1 MLTDIGG
8 RNCHIIGENKIGET
22 VIVKPLGEFERLLI
36 EDECKLIAELSSV
49 PFCMIAFE
57 VTETDLRPEGAE
69 ETFQYLEKTLLP
81 YIQDNLHPKSLIL
94 GGYSLGGLFAL
105 WSVTRTDAFDAVFA
119 GSPSLWMEGWNE
131 YADAHPLK
139 VKYAYMSLG
148 DKEECTRKQ
157 PFCIIGDRVRQ
168 QHKRHETQLG
178 ADHCILEWNVGGH
191 FNEIE
196 LRKAKGF
203 AWLLKTHPS
212 PPQGRE
218 PLDSNESLRS

>member
-1 MLTDIGG
+1 MLIDIGG
-8 RNCHIIGENKIGET
+8 RNCHLIGENKGGET

-36 EDECKLIAELSSV
+36 EDECKLISKLSSV
-49 PFCMIAFE
+49 PFRMVAFE
-57 VTETDLRPEGAE
+57 VTENDLHPGGAE
-69 ETFQYLEKTLLP
+69 ATYQYLENILLP
-81 YIQDNLHPKSLIL
+81 YIQDNLHPKTLIL

-105 WSVTRTDAFDAVFA
+105 WSVTRTDAFNAVFA

-131 YADAHPLK
+131 YADAHTLK
-139 VKYAYMSLG
+139 VRYAYMSLG

-178 ADHCILEWNVGGH
+178 SDHCILEWNEGGH

-203 AWLLKTHPS
+203 AWLL
-212 PPQGRE
+212 
-218 PLDSNESLRS
+218 NNM

>member
-1 MLTDIGG
+1 MIIEIGG
-8 RNCHIIGENKIGET
+8 RNCHIIGEKRSEVT

-36 EDECKLIAELSSV
+36 EDECRLISEMSSV
-49 PFCMIAFE
+49 PFCMVAFE
-57 VTETDLRPEGAE
+57 VTELDLRPTGAE
-69 ETFQYLEKTLLP
+69 DTYQYLEKVLLP
-81 YIQDNLHPKSLIL
+81 YIKANMHPIRLIL

-157 PFCIIGDRVRQ
+157 PFCIIGDRVRL
-168 QHKRHETQLG
+168 QHKRHEAQLG
-178 ADHCILEWNVGGH
+178 TDHCILEWNEGGH

-196 LRKAKGF
+196 MRKAKGA
-203 AWLLKTHPS
+203 AWIISHL
-212 PPQGRE
+212 
-218 PLDSNESLRS
+218 

>member
-1 MLTDIGG
+1 MLIDIGG
-8 RNCHIIGENKIGET
+8 RNCHIIGENKVGET

-36 EDECKLIAELSSV
+36 EDECKLISKFSSV
-49 PFCMIAFE
+49 PFRMVAFE
-57 VTETDLRPEGAE
+57 VTEKDLRPEDAE
-69 ETFQYLEKTLLP
+69 ATYQYLENILLP
-81 YIQDNLHPKSLIL
+81 YIQDNQHPKDLIL

-139 VKYAYMSLG
+139 VRYAYMSLG

-168 QHKRHETQLG
+168 QHQRHETQLG
-178 ADHCILEWNVGGH
+178 SDHCILEWNEGGH

-203 AWLLKTHPS
+203 AWLL
-212 PPQGRE
+212 
-218 PLDSNESLRS
+218 NNM

>member
-1 MLTDIGG
+1 MIIEIGG
-8 RNCHIIGENKIGET
+8 RNCHIIGEKQSEVT

-36 EDECKLIAELSSV
+36 EDECRLISEMSSV
-49 PFCMIAFE
+49 PFCMMAFE
-57 VTETDLRPEGAE
+57 VTEADLRPTGAE
-69 ETFQYLEKTLLP
+69 DTYLYLERTLLP
-81 YIQDNLHPKSLIL
+81 YIKDYIHPLRLIL

-157 PFCIIGDRVRQ
+157 PFCIIGDRVRL
-168 QHKRHETQLG
+168 QHKRHQAQLG
-178 ADHCILEWNVGGH
+178 SDHCILEWNEGGH

-196 LRKAKGF
+196 MRKAKGA
-203 AWLLKTHPS
+203 AWIISHL
-212 PPQGRE
+212 
-218 PLDSNESLRS
+218 

>member
-1 MLTDIGG
+1 MLIDIGG
-8 RNCHIIGENKIGET
+8 KNCHIIDENKYGET

-36 EDECKLIAELSSV
+36 EDECKLISKLSSV
-49 PFCMIAFE
+49 PFRMVAFE
-57 VTETDLRPEGAE
+57 VTEKDLRPEGAE
-69 ETFQYLEKTLLP
+69 ATYQYLENILLP
-81 YIQDNLHPKSLIL
+81 NIQDNLHPKSLIL

-105 WSVTRTDAFDAVFA
+105 WSVTRTNAFDAVFA

-139 VKYAYMSLG
+139 VRYAYMSLG

-178 ADHCILEWNVGGH
+178 SDHCILEWNEGGH

-203 AWLLKTHPS
+203 AWLL
-212 PPQGRE
+212 
-218 PLDSNESLRS
+218 NNM

>member
-1 MLTDIGG
+1 MIIEIGG
-8 RNCHIIGENKIGET
+8 RNCHIIGEKQSEVT

-36 EDECKLIAELSSV
+36 EDECRLISEMSSV
-49 PFCMIAFE
+49 PFCMMAFE
-57 VTETDLRPEGAE
+57 VTEADLRPTGAE
-69 ETFQYLEKTLLP
+69 NTYQYLERTLLP
-81 YIQDNLHPKSLIL
+81 YIKDNIHPLRLIL

-157 PFCIIGDRVRQ
+157 PFCIIGDRVRL
-168 QHKRHETQLG
+168 QHKRHEAQLG
-178 ADHCILEWNVGGH
+178 SDHCILEWNEGGH

-196 LRKAKGF
+196 MRKAKGA
-203 AWLLKTHPS
+203 AWIISHL
-212 PPQGRE
+212 
-218 PLDSNESLRS
+218 

>member
-1 MLTDIGG
+1 MIIEIGG
-8 RNCHIIGENKIGET
+8 RNCHIIGEKQSEVT

-36 EDECKLIAELSSV
+36 EDECRLISEMSSV
-49 PFCMIAFE
+49 PFCMVAFE
-57 VTETDLRPEGAE
+57 VTEGDLRPTGAE
-69 ETFQYLEKTLLP
+69 DTYQYLEKVLLP
-81 YIQDNLHPKSLIL
+81 YIKANMHPIRLIL

-139 VKYAYMSLG
+139 VRYAYMSLG

-157 PFCIIGDRVRQ
+157 PFCIIGDRVRL
-168 QHKRHETQLG
+168 QHKRHEAQLG
-178 ADHCILEWNVGGH
+178 SDHCILEWNEGGH

-196 LRKAKGF
+196 MRKAKGA
-203 AWLLKTHPS
+203 AWCLL
-212 PPQGRE
+212 
-218 PLDSNESLRS
+218 NEK

>member
-1 MLTDIGG
+1 MLKDIGG

-36 EDECKLIAELSSV
+36 EDECKLIGELSSV

-94 GGYSLGGLFAL
+94 AL

-119 GSPSLWMEGWNE
+119 GSPSLWIEGWNE

-203 AWLLKTHPS
+203 AWCLNHI
-212 PPQGRE
+212 
-218 PLDSNESLRS
+218 

>member
-1 MLTDIGG
+1 MIIEIGG
-8 RNCHIIGENKIGET
+8 RNCHVIGEKQSEVT

-36 EDECKLIAELSSV
+36 EEECRLISEMSSV
-49 PFCMIAFE
+49 PFCMVAFE
-57 VTETDLRPEGAE
+57 VTEADLRPTGAE
-69 ETFQYLEKTLLP
+69 DTYQYLERTLLP
-81 YIQDNLHPKSLIL
+81 YIKDNMHPIHLIL

-139 VKYAYMSLG
+139 VRYAYMSLG

-157 PFCIIGDRVRQ
+157 PFCIIGDRVRL
-168 QHKRHETQLG
+168 QHKRHEAQLG
-178 ADHCILEWNVGGH
+178 TDHCILEWNEGGH

-196 LRKAKGF
+196 MRKAKGA
-203 AWLLKTHPS
+203 AWIISHL
-212 PPQGRE
+212 
-218 PLDSNESLRS
+218 

>member
-1 MLTDIGG
+1 MIKEIGG
-8 RNCHIIGENKIGET
+8 RNCHIIGDLQPGKT

-36 EDECKLIAELSSV
+36 EDECRLISEMSSV
-49 PFCMIAFE
+49 PFCMVAFE
-57 VTETDLRPEGAE
+57 VTENDLRPIAAE
-69 ETFQYLEKTLLP
+69 DTYQYLIDVLLP
-81 YIQDNLHPKSLIL
+81 YIQENLHPLRLIL

-105 WSVTRTDAFDAVFA
+105 WSMTRTDAFDAVFA

-168 QHKRHETQLG
+168 QHKRHEMQLG

-191 FNEIE
+191 FNDIE
-196 LRKAKGF
+196 LRKAKGW
-203 AWLLKTHPS
+203 AWCLL
-212 PPQGRE
+212 
-218 PLDSNESLRS
+218 NEK

>member
-1 MLTDIGG
+1 MIIEIGG
-8 RNCHIIGENKIGET
+8 RNCHIIGEKQSEVT

-36 EDECKLIAELSSV
+36 EDECRLISEMSSV
-49 PFCMIAFE
+49 PFCMVAFE
-57 VTETDLRPEGAE
+57 VTEADLRPTGAE
-69 ETFQYLEKTLLP
+69 DTYQYLERTLLP
-81 YIQDNLHPKSLIL
+81 YIKDNIHPFRLIL

-157 PFCIIGDRVRQ
+157 PFCIIGDRVRL
-168 QHKRHETQLG
+168 QHKRHEAQLG
-178 ADHCILEWNVGGH
+178 TDHCILEWNEGGH

-196 LRKAKGF
+196 QRKAKGF
-203 AWLLKTHPS
+203 AWLLAYPN
-212 PPQGRE
+212 PPKGRE
-218 PLDSNESLRS
+218 YLDSSETLCP

>member
-1 MLTDIGG
+1 MLIDIGG
-8 RNCHIIGENKIGET
+8 RNCHIIGESNAGET

-36 EDECKLIAELSSV
+36 EDECKLISELSSM
-49 PFCMIAFE
+49 PFCMVAFE
-57 VTETDLRPEGAE
+57 VTETDLRPAGAE
-69 ETFQYLEKTLLP
+69 DTYQYLEKVLLP
-81 YIQDNLHPKSLIL
+81 YIQDNLHPRRLIL

-105 WSVTRTDAFDAVFA
+105 WSVTRTDAFNAVFA

-139 VKYAYMSLG
+139 VRYAYMSLG
-148 DKEECTRKQ
+148 DKEECTRKH
-157 PFCIIGDRVRQ
+157 PFCIIGDRVRL

-178 ADHCILEWNVGGH
+178 ADYCILEWNEGGH

-203 AWLLKTHPS
+203 AWCLKTHPI

-218 PLDSNESLRS
+218 PLDSNDPLRS

>member
-1 MLTDIGG
+1 MIIEIGG
-8 RNCHIIGENKIGET
+8 RNCHIIGEKQSEVT

-36 EDECKLIAELSSV
+36 EDECRLISEMSSV
-49 PFCMIAFE
+49 PFYMVAFE
-57 VTETDLRPEGAE
+57 VTEADLRPTGAE
-69 ETFQYLEKTLLP
+69 DTYQYLEKKLLL
-81 YIQDNLHPKSLIL
+81 YIKDNMHPLRLIL

-157 PFCIIGDRVRQ
+157 PFCIIGDRVRL
-168 QHKRHETQLG
+168 QHKRHEAQLG
-178 ADHCILEWNVGGH
+178 TDHCILEWNECGN

-196 LRKAKGF
+196 MRKAKGA
-203 AWLLKTHPS
+203 AWCLL
-212 PPQGRE
+212 
-218 PLDSNESLRS
+218 NEK

>member
-1 MLTDIGG
+1 MLIDIGG
-8 RNCHIIGENKIGET
+8 RNCHIIGENKGGET

-36 EDECKLIAELSSV
+36 EDECKLISKFSSV
-49 PFCMIAFE
+49 PFRMVAFE
-57 VTETDLRPEGAE
+57 VTEKDLRPEDAE
-69 ETFQYLEKTLLP
+69 ATYQYLENILLP
-81 YIQDNLHPKSLIL
+81 YIQDNQHPKDLIL

-139 VKYAYMSLG
+139 VRYAYMSLG

-168 QHKRHETQLG
+168 QHQRHETQLG
-178 ADHCILEWNVGGH
+178 SDHCILEWNEGGH

-203 AWLLKTHPS
+203 AWLL
-212 PPQGRE
+212 
-218 PLDSNESLRS
+218 NNM

>member
-1 MLTDIGG
+1 MIIEIGG
-8 RNCHIIGENKIGET
+8 RNCHIIGEKQSEVT

-36 EDECKLIAELSSV
+36 EDECRLISEMSSV
-49 PFCMIAFE
+49 PFCMVAFE
-57 VTETDLRPEGAE
+57 VTESDLRPTGAE
-69 ETFQYLEKTLLP
+69 DTYLYLERTLLP
-81 YIQDNLHPKSLIL
+81 YIKDNIHPLRLIL

-139 VKYAYMSLG
+139 VRYAYMSLG

-157 PFCIIGDRVRQ
+157 PFCIIGDRVRL
-168 QHKRHETQLG
+168 QHKRHEAQLG
-178 ADHCILEWNVGGH
+178 TDHCILEWNEGGH

-196 LRKAKGF
+196 MRKAKGA
-203 AWLLKTHPS
+203 AWIISHL
-212 PPQGRE
+212 
-218 PLDSNESLRS
+218 

>member
-1 MLTDIGG
+1 MIIEIGG
-8 RNCHIIGENKIGET
+8 RNCHIIGEKQSEVT

-36 EDECKLIAELSSV
+36 EDECRLISEMSSV
-49 PFCMIAFE
+49 PFCMVAFE
-57 VTETDLRPEGAE
+57 VTEADLRPTGAE
-69 ETFQYLEKTLLP
+69 DTYQYLERTLLP
-81 YIQDNLHPKSLIL
+81 YIKDNIHPLRLIL

-139 VKYAYMSLG
+139 VRYAYMSLG

-157 PFCIIGDRVRQ
+157 PFCIIGDRVRL
-168 QHKRHETQLG
+168 QHKRHEAQLG
-178 ADHCILEWNVGGH
+178 TDHCILEWNEGGH

-196 LRKAKGF
+196 MRKAKGA
-203 AWLLKTHPS
+203 AWCLL
-212 PPQGRE
+212 
-218 PLDSNESLRS
+218 NEK

>member
-1 MLTDIGG
+1 M
-8 RNCHIIGENKIGET
+8 
-22 VIVKPLGEFERLLI
+22 V
-36 EDECKLIAELSSV
+36 
-49 PFCMIAFE
+49 AFE

-69 ETFQYLEKTLLP
+69 ETFLYLEKTLLP
-81 YIQDNLHPKSLIL
+81 YIQANLHPKTLIL

-131 YADAHPLK
+131 YADAHHLK

-148 DKEECTRKQ
+148 NKEECTRKQ

-178 ADHCILEWNVGGH
+178 ADHCILEWNEGGH

-196 LRKAKGF
+196 MRKAKGA
-203 AWLLKTHPS
+203 AWCIKSLTKPS
-212 PPQGRE
+212 QRE
-218 PLDSNESLRS
+218 GCFIV

>member
-1 MLTDIGG
+1 MLIDIGG
-8 RNCHIIGENKIGET
+8 RNCHIIGKNNAGET

-36 EDECKLIAELSSV
+36 EDECKLISKFSSV
-49 PFCMIAFE
+49 PFRMVAFE
-57 VTETDLRPEGAE
+57 VTEKDLRPEDAE
-69 ETFQYLEKTLLP
+69 ATYQYLENILLP
-81 YIQDNLHPKSLIL
+81 YIQDNQHPKDLIL

-139 VKYAYMSLG
+139 VRYAYMSLG

-168 QHKRHETQLG
+168 QHQRHETQLG
-178 ADHCILEWNVGGH
+178 SDHCILEWNEGGH

-203 AWLLKTHPS
+203 AWLL
-212 PPQGRE
+212 
-218 PLDSNESLRS
+218 NNM

>member
-1 MLTDIGG
+1 MIIEIGG
-8 RNCHIIGENKIGET
+8 RNCHIIGEKQSEVT

-36 EDECKLIAELSSV
+36 EDECRLISEMSSV
-49 PFCMIAFE
+49 PFCMVAFE
-57 VTETDLRPEGAE
+57 VTEGDLRPTGAE
-69 ETFQYLEKTLLP
+69 DTYQYLEKVLLP
-81 YIQDNLHPKSLIL
+81 YIKANMHPIRLIL

-139 VKYAYMSLG
+139 VRYAYMSLG

-157 PFCIIGDRVRQ
+157 PFCIIGDRVRL
-168 QHKRHETQLG
+168 QHKRHEAQLG
-178 ADHCILEWNVGGH
+178 SDHCILEWNEGGH

-196 LRKAKGF
+196 MRKAKGA
-203 AWLLKTHPS
+203 AWCIKSLTKPS
-212 PPQGRE
+212 QRE
-218 PLDSNESLRS
+218 GCFIV

>member
-1 MLTDIGG
+1 MIIEIGG
-8 RNCHIIGENKIGET
+8 RNCHIIGEKQSEVT

-36 EDECKLIAELSSV
+36 EDECRLISEMSSV
-49 PFCMIAFE
+49 PFCMVAFE
-57 VTETDLRPEGAE
+57 VTEGDLRPTGAE
-69 ETFQYLEKTLLP
+69 DTYQYLEKVLLP
-81 YIQDNLHPKSLIL
+81 YIKANMHPIRLIL

-139 VKYAYMSLG
+139 VRYAYMSLG

-157 PFCIIGDRVRQ
+157 PFCIIGDRVRL
-168 QHKRHETQLG
+168 QHKRHEAQLG
-178 ADHCILEWNVGGH
+178 SDHCILEWNEGGH

-196 LRKAKGF
+196 MRKAKGA
-203 AWLLKTHPS
+203 AWIINHL
-212 PPQGRE
+212 
-218 PLDSNESLRS
+218 

>member
-1 MLTDIGG
+1 MIIEIGG
-8 RNCHIIGENKIGET
+8 RNCHIIGEKQSEVT

-36 EDECKLIAELSSV
+36 EEECRLISEMSSV
-49 PFCMIAFE
+49 PFCMVAFE
-57 VTETDLRPEGAE
+57 VTELDLRPTGAE
-69 ETFQYLEKTLLP
+69 DTYQYLEKVLLP
-81 YIQDNLHPKSLIL
+81 YIKANMHPIRLIL

-157 PFCIIGDRVRQ
+157 PFCIIGERVRL
-168 QHKRHETQLG
+168 QHKRHQAQLG
-178 ADHCILEWNVGGH
+178 SDHCILEWNEGGH

-196 LRKAKGF
+196 MRKAKGA
-203 AWLLKTHPS
+203 AWIISHL
-212 PPQGRE
+212 
-218 PLDSNESLRS
+218 

>member
-1 MLTDIGG
+1 MIIEIGG
-8 RNCHIIGENKIGET
+8 RNCHIIGEKQSEVT

-36 EDECKLIAELSSV
+36 EDECRLISEMSSV
-49 PFCMIAFE
+49 PFCMVAFE
-57 VTETDLRPEGAE
+57 VTEADLRPTGAE
-69 ETFQYLEKTLLP
+69 DTYLYLERTLLP
-81 YIQDNLHPKSLIL
+81 YIKDNIHPLRLIL

-139 VKYAYMSLG
+139 VRYAYMSLG
-148 DKEECTRKQ
+148 NKEECTRKQ
-157 PFCIIGDRVRQ
+157 PFCIIGDRVRL
-168 QHKRHETQLG
+168 QHKRHEAQLG
-178 ADHCILEWNVGGH
+178 TDHCILEWNEGGH

-203 AWLLKTHPS
+203 AHILGTHPN

-218 PLDSNESLRS
+218 LLNTFYR

>member
-1 MLTDIGG
+1 MIIEIGG
-8 RNCHIIGENKIGET
+8 RNCHIIGEKQSEVT

-36 EDECKLIAELSSV
+36 EDECRLISEMSSV
-49 PFCMIAFE
+49 PFCMVAFE
-57 VTETDLRPEGAE
+57 VTEADLRPTGAE
-69 ETFQYLEKTLLP
+69 DTYQYLERTLLP
-81 YIQDNLHPKSLIL
+81 YIKDNIHPLRLIL

-157 PFCIIGDRVRQ
+157 PFCIIGDRVRL
-168 QHKRHETQLG
+168 QHKRHEAQLG
-178 ADHCILEWNVGGH
+178 TDHCILEWNEGGH

-196 LRKAKGF
+196 QRKAKGA
-203 AWLLKTHPS
+203 AWCLL
-212 PPQGRE
+212 
-218 PLDSNESLRS
+218 NEK